1 MVKRKDEKKVL
12 HNAQK
17 SKTDKHMGK
26 RTFYKDLVSKSTVD
40 FLHKMQ
46 YDDAFIEKWQRSRML
61 RAGLFVFAAIVVHIA
76 LGKLPVT
83 LGILAMGIML
93 YVYADKGVS
102 NAYVLYRFQRNLA
115 FAKFTRLVVPYLRA
129 DGGGTESKV
138 YTTLSSV
145 VRRLDDPQDQ
155 QLLSQLLSEISE
167 DPEDKKPYQRY
178 AERMGGDDFAL
189 TFMETIYDIRQGATN
204 LDIIENLA
212 RDSSKRVQ
220 KLTGDIVKLKERK
233 LYNFLTMVIMSLII
247 PILGIVV
254 SIIID
259 GLSVFWQGGMGF

>member
-1 MVKRKDEKKVL
+1 MVKKKGKGL

-17 SKTDKHMGK
+17 SKSSKHAGK
-26 RTFYKDLVSKSTVD
+26 GLILKDLVSKSTVE

-46 YDDAFIEKWQRSRML
+46 YDDVFIEKWQKQRMM
-61 RAGLFVFAAIVVHIA
+61 RAGLFFIAAIFVQLA
-76 LGKLPVT
+76 MNKLPVT
-83 LGILAMGIML
+83 LGVAAMGIFL

-102 NAYVLYRFQRNLA
+102 NAYMLYRFKRNLA

-155 QLLSQLLSEISE
+155 QLLSQLLSEISD

-189 TFMETIYDIRQGATN
+189 TFMETLYDIRQGATN

-259 GLSVFWQGGMGF
+259 GLSIFWQGGGVGF